1 MNVGIFST
9 INFSVMIN
17 SSAMTFS
24 RLLRFP
30 PALSDDL
37 KSNFIQYFWDIAWW
51 GLYTGGTASFLNIY
65 AVRCGATPEQIGLLT
80 ALPALVSLLLALPFG
95 RILQKYSA
103 KRATLWSCFGQ
114 RILFVVYALLPW
126 ILPSGLQVGA
136 ILVLAVISAVP
147 TTVVGISFTQLL
159 ISAIPSGYRGMV
171 VGTRIAIWSMVSFL
185 MTMLSGQ
192 ILTLMAFPG
201 GYQVVF
207 FIGFIGG
214 IMTLYHLAKVRVLAG
229 PEIPAANQSTVRGKK
244 LFPVVDTR
252 GRSYIRV
259 IAILFLFNMTGNM
272 IAPLV
277 PDLLVN
283 QLFLSDK
290 TISIGTAA
298 GSMLVFIISMLVARM
313 TRRIGN
319 RMSTA
324 VGAILLAFQSIA
336 LALAQDVTLYFVAV
350 LVGGIA
356 LGILNVAQYN
366 YHLDNVPQA
375 EQSTWLSWNMLLGN
389 AAILLGSL
397 AGPLAARVGGAPAAL
412 ICFGVLRF
420 VMGLIILRWG

>member
-1 MNVGIFST
+1 
-9 INFSVMIN
+9 MIN

-24 RLLRFP
+24 RLFRFS

-37 KSNFIQYFWDIAWW
+37 KSNFIHYFWDIAWW

-65 AVRCGATPEQIGLLT
+65 AVRCGATPEQIGWLT

-214 IMTLYHLAKVRVLAG
+214 IMTLYHLAKVRVLAD
-229 PEIPAANQSTVRGKK
+229 PEIPAAGHPPAHERK
-244 LFPVVDTR
+244 LLPVVDAR

-272 IAPLV
+272 VAPLV

-283 QLFLSDK
+283 HLSLSDE

-298 GSMLVFIISMLVARM
+298 GSMLVFIVSILVARM

-356 LGILNVAQYN
+356 AGILNVAQYN

-389 AAILLGSL
+389 AAVLLGSL